1 MDNITNEV
9 NNENIQYH
17 SIINTEVVIPEDVI
31 SEDVISEDVIP
42 EVVIPEDVISEDVIP
57 EIVIPEDVIPEDVI
71 PEKIKEFEINNN
83 KSNVVNFFFK
93 KYIISDI
100 FCCYGSYIKL

>member
-1 MDNITNEV
+1 MENIAEEV

-31 SEDVISEDVIP
+31 SEDVI
-42 EVVIPEDVISEDVIP
+42 PEDVISEDVIP
-57 EIVIPEDVIPEDVI
+57 EIVISEDVISEDVI